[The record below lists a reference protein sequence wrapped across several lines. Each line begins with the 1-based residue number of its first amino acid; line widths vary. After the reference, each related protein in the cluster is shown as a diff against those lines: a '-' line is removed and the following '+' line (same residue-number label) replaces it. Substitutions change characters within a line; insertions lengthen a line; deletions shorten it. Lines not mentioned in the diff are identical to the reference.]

1 MLGPSSYSQRPR
13 GGPRRSQAGLA
24 CAAQEAGIVEAGAP
38 RRRGPLGR
46 GVDGWLP
53 VADPAGGGV
62 NPQRRRAKT
71 RRLLSATRPL

>member
-53 VADPAGGGV
+53 VADPAGGGSTPSGDV
-62 NPQRRRAKT
+62 P
-71 RRLLSATRPL
+71 RPGGC